1 MKDRREGKRTNHQ
14 YRSVPHRER
23 NRPEEPVRPGDDWV
37 PLQVPENMEE
47 MLLHWA
53 NYEGPKVGWCFLC
66 DRPILSED
74 DFIPETNTHNC
85 AAGWRFEREHS
96 RL

>member
-1 MKDRREGKRTNHQ
+1 MRQRREGKRAGQ
-14 YRSVPHRER
+14 PRRSVRQSESKQ
-23 NRPEEPVRPGDDWV
+23 PGQLGELWV
-37 PLQVPENMEE
+37 PLQVAENIEE

-53 NYEGPKVGWCFLC
+53 NYEGPKVGWCLLC

-85 AAGWRFEREHS
+85 AAGWRFEREHGES
-96 RL
+96 